1 MQVYQLLIQKSCLE
15 EKNSLSPRFPD
26 AQEMMIYFPDVC
38 EVMMFRN
45 DDFLMVLINLTLA

>member
-38 EVMMFRN
+38 EVMM
-45 DDFLMVLINLTLA
+45 LEMMIS